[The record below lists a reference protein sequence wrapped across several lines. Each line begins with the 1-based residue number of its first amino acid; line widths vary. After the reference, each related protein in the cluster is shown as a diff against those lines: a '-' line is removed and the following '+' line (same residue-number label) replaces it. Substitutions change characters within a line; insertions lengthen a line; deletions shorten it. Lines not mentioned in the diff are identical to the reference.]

1 MTALVERAAPGEL
14 RVVGHVD
21 FDNANELREQGERLI
36 ESEASDVR
44 VDLTGLTAAGSVAV
58 AVLIA
63 WFRHA
68 SLLDCAIRFSNVPP
82 ALVNVIEF
90 SGLNDVI
97 PVEVE

>member
-1 MTALVERAAPGEL
+1 MTAIVERAGPGEL

-21 FDNANELREQGERLI
+21 FDNANEISEQGERLI
-36 ESEASDVR
+36 ESEASGVR
-44 VDLTGLTAAGSVAV
+44 VDLTGLTAGGSVAI

-68 SLLDCAIRFSNVPP
+68 SLLDRPIRFSNVPA
-82 ALVNVIEF
+82 ALVNVIKF

-97 PVEVE
+97 PVEAE